1 MLKYIARRLLLFIPT
16 LISISIVTFLLI
28 QLPPGDYL
36 TTYIT
41 QLIETGEDVDETL
54 VYALRKRYGLDQPIY
69 MQYLKWIGNIILR
82 GDFGRSMQWNRPV
95 ADLIWER
102 LLWTVVISFST
113 LIFTWVVAFPIGIY
127 SATHQYSLPDYV
139 FTFFGFVGRGLPGF
153 MVALVLLW
161 VGYTQFGADMGG
173 LFSLE
178 YQRAPWSPAKFWDLL
193 KHLWVPLIVLG
204 TGGTAGLI
212 RTMRANLLDELHK
225 PYVTTARAK
234 GLADRKLVWKYP
246 VRVALNPFVSSIAYV
261 FPGLISGGAIVSVVL
276 SLPTV
281 GPLLLRSLVVEDM
294 FLAGSFFLLLSTLTV
309 VGTLISD
316 ILLAWIDPRIRMAG

>member
-1 MLKYIARRLLLFIPT
+1 MLRYIARRLMLFIPT
-16 LISISIVTFLLI
+16 LIAISIVTFLLI

-54 VYALRKRYGLDQPIY
+54 VYVLRKRYGLDQPIY

-102 LLWTVVISFST
+102 LLWTVVISVST
-113 LIFTWVVAFPIGIY
+113 LLFTWAVAFPIGIY
-127 SATHQYSLPDYV
+127 SATHQYSIPDYV

-153 MVALVLLW
+153 MIALVLLW

-173 LFSLE
+173 LFSPE
-178 YQRAPWSPAKFWDLL
+178 YQRAPWNLAKFWNLL
-193 KHLWVPLIVLG
+193 QHLWVPLVVLG

-234 GLADRKLVWKYP
+234 GLADRRVVWKYP

-261 FPGLISGGAIVSVVL
+261 LPGLISGGAIVAVVL

-294 FLAGSFFLLLSTLTV
+294 FLAGSFFLLLSTLTI